1 MSFLLGLL
9 LFVLVNLFPPIS
21 AYPRRVTFELP
32 DGEKRCFYQDLTPT
46 KYVFMYQV
54 IYGGQLD
61 VDLTISDQTG
71 KSISEAERASHDEIF
86 FNVAQN
92 GSYKFCFDNTFS
104 SVSHKL
110 IYFELRPE
118 VFESLAEEAGQQ
130 SHVTVLSLL
139 QNEVEMVHLFLSR
152 AETLQIELKNRE
164 LGDRMV
170 AEDLN
175 TAVLVWS
182 CAVTIVIFVTTLGQ
196 VTVLKN
202 FFNDKKIPSYHRL
215 STQ

>member
-1 MSFLLGLL
+1 MPLL
-9 LFVLVNLFPPIS
+9 LNILLFILLNVFS
-21 AYPRRVTFELP
+21 VTAYPRRVTFELP
-32 DGEKRCFYQDLTPT
+32 DGERRCFYQDLTPT

-61 VDLTISDQTG
+61 IDLLVEDPMG
-71 KSISEAERASHDEIF
+71 KSISQAERASHDEIF

-118 VFESLAEEAGQQ
+118 AFESLADEAGQP
-130 SHVTVLSLL
+130 SHVTALSLI
-139 QNEVEMVHLFLSR
+139 ESDVELVHLYLSR

-175 TAVLVWS
+175 TAVLLWS
-182 CAVTIVIFVTTLGQ
+182 CAVTVVILVTTLGQ
-196 VTVLKN
+196 ITVLKN
-202 FFNDKKIPSYHRL
+202 FFNDKRIPSSHRV
-215 STQ
+215 SPM